1 MNCVFLINV
10 CCIFSGQFPCKRLV
24 TENQGLNPS
33 PRIRPPTPEVAHTA
47 PVTVRFNI
55 TTIIIKYTYISN
67 LITNTFHNNFITSY
81 NTLLNKLPVKYHIAL
96 RG

>member
-1 MNCVFLINV
+1 MFVLFC
-10 CCIFSGQFPCKRLV
+10 SGQFPCKRQV

-47 PVTVRFNI
+47 PVTVRFL
-55 TTIIIKYTYISN
+55 KHTYISN
-67 LITNTFHNNFITSY
+67 LVTNTFHNNFITSY
-81 NTLLNKLPVKYHIAL
+81 NIRTLLNKLPVKYHIAF